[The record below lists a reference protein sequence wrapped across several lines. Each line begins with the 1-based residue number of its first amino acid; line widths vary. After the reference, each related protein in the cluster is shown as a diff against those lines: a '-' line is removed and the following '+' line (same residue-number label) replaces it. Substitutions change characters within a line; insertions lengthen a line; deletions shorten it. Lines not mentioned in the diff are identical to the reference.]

1 MEENIDRLKQE
12 YALLKKCFE
21 DDKQYVWLTPTKKI
35 LYYLPPVI
43 FKSNTPYFLII
54 QIIKKESEEDAMLM
68 TYARG
73 DYGGG
78 VSQAGIGMCNGG
90 AAQGESLEKTLLS
103 LAKEIKACFYVKA
116 KRALAKAFIEE
127 IYID

>member
-12 YALLKKCFE
+12 YVLLKKCFE
-21 DDKQYVWLTPTKKI
+21 DAKQYVWLTPTKKI

-54 QIIKKESEEDAMLM
+54 QIIKKENEKDVILM
-68 TYARG
+68 TYGRG

-78 VSQAGIGMCNGG
+78 VSRADIGMSDSCP
-90 AAQGESLEKTLLS
+90 AQGESLEKTLLS

-127 IYID
+127 IYN